1 MGPALS
7 PIRFAPPFKV
17 TNTIVGEPRC
27 AQSFGEN
34 GGDDEELLDH
44 LQTSRSVYLS
54 LETDRTRRELL
65 QAQIMPDLEFDDIQ
79 ILKYFIFT
87 PKNNK

>member
-17 TNTIVGEPRC
+17 TNTIVGEPPC
-27 AQSFGEN
+27 AQNFGEN
-34 GGDDEELLDH
+34 DSDDEEDFDH

-54 LETDRTRRELL
+54 LETDRTRRELH

-79 ILKYFIFT
+79 VL
-87 PKNNK
+87 

>member
-17 TNTIVGEPRC
+17 TNTIVGEPCC

-34 GGDDEELLDH
+34 GGDDDEVLDH

-54 LETDRTRRELL
+54 LETDRTRRELH
-65 QAQIMPDLEFDDIQ
+65 QAQIIPDLQFDDIQ
-79 ILKYFIFT
+79 VL
-87 PKNNK
+87 

>member
-34 GGDDEELLDH
+34 GGDDEEVLDH

-54 LETDRTRRELL
+54 LETDRTRRELH

-79 ILKYFIFT
+79 VLKYFIFT

>member
-34 GGDDEELLDH
+34 GSDDEEVLDH

-54 LETDRTRRELL
+54 LETDRTRRELH

-79 ILKYFIFT
+79 VL
-87 PKNNK
+87 

>member
-34 GGDDEELLDH
+34 GGDDEEVLDH

-54 LETDRTRRELL
+54 LETDRTRELH
-65 QAQIMPDLEFDDIQ
+65 QAQIIPDLEFDDIQ
-79 ILKYFIFT
+79 DL
-87 PKNNK
+87 

>member
-34 GGDDEELLDH
+34 GRNDEEVLDH

-65 QAQIMPDLEFDDIQ
+65 QAQIIPDLEFDDIQ
-79 ILKYFIFT
+79 DL
-87 PKNNK
+87 

>member
-34 GGDDEELLDH
+34 DSNDEEVLDH

-54 LETDRTRRELL
+54 LETDRTRRELH
-65 QAQIMPDLEFDDIQ
+65 QAQIIPDLQFDDIPD
-79 ILKYFIFT
+79 L
-87 PKNNK
+87 